1 MHLHFVQSLEPL
13 QGAGLGQAALSLH
26 LAMRGAPGERHA
38 VDGIR
43 SEAENQGTG
52 LGEQRE
58 RTPKETHGRS
68 AESPC
73 VSREGLEGKGLG
85 RGGKS
90 WQSSGGSSQLQKG
103 FRALSSV
110 LLSTRAAD
118 FGRTWPDVIQGVR
131 KGAGKMFYAPELKR
145 LAAEAVEEAE
155 WFHGHGLYVWTNMW
169 LGGEARKRGK
179 PLVYHPQGFFDPWIL
194 RRSPG
199 KKRLAHW
206 LFEDKNI
213 AYVRW
218 WRAVSNKEAGQ
229 IRAVVGD
236 RAVVHVIPNGVDLD
250 EVDAIDT
257 ARVAGGE
264 LKVKGEKHG
273 AGRVEQKVGSEKT
286 RHSSQVTRHSAWTRR
301 RRPKR
306 LLFLSRIHAKKGLDL
321 LVPAWGK
328 LTKEFPDWE
337 LLIVGPD
344 EGGYQATVEKMM
356 VDCGCSE
363 TCWIHPAVSGS
374 EKHALL
380 RTADLFVLPSYSEGF
395 PMAVLEAAAHRIP
408 VVQTDECNFPEL
420 TAAGGAWECRPE
432 RDAVE
437 NTLRKALT
445 ADDAERTERGL
456 RGRDLVEKSYSW
468 DQIAEQVLAACRA

>member
-26 LAMRGAPGERHA
+26 LAMRGAPGERHT

-103 FRALSSV
+103 FSALSSV

-213 AYVRW
+213 SRVRW
-218 WRAVSNKEAGQ
+218 WRALSNKEAGQ

-257 ARVAGGE
+257 HEVKGE
-264 LKVKGEKHG
+264 RLKVKGEKHG
-273 AGRVEQKVGSEKT
+273 AWGMEQGVRETAGGEDAATKT
-286 RHSSQVTRHSAWTRR
+286 FDQQLFTRYGAWTRR
-301 RRPKR
+301 RRTKR

-328 LTKEFPDWE
+328 LTREFPDWE

-344 EGGYQATVEKMM
+344 EGGYQATVGKMM
-356 VDCGCSE
+356 ADCGCSE
-363 TCWIHPAVSGS
+363 TCWIHPAVSGA

-408 VVQTDECNFPEL
+408 VVQTNECNFPEL
-420 TAAGGAWECRPE
+420 TAAGGAWESRPE

-437 NTLRKALT
+437 KALRDALT
-445 ADDAERTERGL
+445 AEDAERTENRSP
-456 RGRDLVEKSYSW
+456 V
-468 DQIAEQVLAACRA
+468 

>member
-26 LAMRGAPGERHA
+26 LAMRGKSFQCSVGSVQPDPPPASVSQPQAPRSRLHA
-38 VDGIR
+38 
-43 SEAENQGTG
+43 S
-52 LGEQRE
+52 
-58 RTPKETHGRS
+58 
-68 AESPC
+68 SPRAP
-73 VSREGLEGKGLG
+73 SPSPHAS
-85 RGGKS
+85 KS
-90 WQSSGGSSQLQKG
+90 M
-103 FRALSSV
+103 
-110 LLSTRAAD
+110 LLATRAAD
-118 FGRTWPDVIQGVR
+118 FVRVWPDVIQGVR
-131 KGAGKMFYAPELKR
+131 EGPAKAYYAPELKR
-145 LAAEAVEEAE
+145 LAAEAVEQVE

-194 RRSPG
+194 RRSRG

-213 AYVRW
+213 AHVRW
-218 WRAVSNKEAGQ
+218 WRAVSNKEAEQ

-264 LKVKGEKHG
+264 LKVKGNDGE
-273 AGRVEQKVGSEKT
+273 AGTSD
-286 RHSSQVTRHSAWTRR
+286 SQLFTSYGAWTRR

-306 LLFLSRIHAKKGLDL
+306 LLFLSRIHPKKGLDL

-344 EGGYQATVEKMM
+344 EGGYQATVEKMIAESG
-356 VDCGCSE
+356 CGE
-363 TCWIHPAVSGS
+363 TCWIHPAVSGAA
-374 EKHALL
+374 KHALL
-380 RTADLFVLPSYSEGF
+380 RTVDLFVLPSYSEGF

-420 TAAGGAWECRPE
+420 TAAGGAWECRSELESVE
-432 RDAVE
+432 RA
-437 NTLRKALT
+437 LRDALT
-445 ADDAERTERGL
+445 AEDAERAERGL
-456 RGRDLVEKSYSW
+456 RGRELVEKSYSW
-468 DQIAEQVLAACRA
+468 DQIADQVLAACRA

>member
-26 LAMRGAPGERHA
+26 LAMRGAHGEGHTA
-38 VDGIR
+38 DGIR
-43 SEAENQGTG
+43 SEALNSE
-52 LGEQRE
+52 LHA
-58 RTPKETHGRS
+58 P
-68 AESPC
+68 
-73 VSREGLEGKGLG
+73 
-85 RGGKS
+85 
-90 WQSSGGSSQLQKG
+90 SSQHPAS
-103 FRALSSV
+103 RSV
-110 LLSTRAAD
+110 LLATRATEFD
-118 FGRTWPDVIQGVR
+118 RTWPDVIQGVR
-131 KGAGKMFYAPELKR
+131 RGHAKMFYAPELKR
-145 LAAEAVEEAE
+145 LAAEAVEQAE

-194 RRSPG
+194 RRSQG
-199 KKRLAHW
+199 KKRIAHW

-213 AYVRW
+213 ANVRW
-218 WRAVSNKEAGQ
+218 WRAVSNKEAEQ
-229 IRAVVGD
+229 IRAVVGS
-236 RAVVHVIPNGVDLD
+236 RAIVHVIPNGVDLH
-250 EVDAIDT
+250 EVDSSQWT
-257 ARVAGGE
+257 
-264 LKVKGEKHG
+264 
-273 AGRVEQKVGSEKT
+273 VGSGERDDKET
-286 RHSSQVTRHSAWTRR
+286 KRLKDQETPAWVSRK
-301 RRPKR
+301 RPKR

-344 EGGYQATVEKMM
+344 EGGYQVTVEKMIAEAG
-356 VDCGCSE
+356 CGD
-363 TCWIHPAVSGS
+363 TCWIHPAVSGA

-432 RDAVE
+432 PKAVEKALRDA
-437 NTLRKALT
+437 LI
-445 ADDAERTERGL
+445 AEDSERAERGL
-456 RGRDLVEKSYSW
+456 RGRELVERSYSW
-468 DQIAEQVLAACRA
+468 DQVADQVISACRA

>member
-26 LAMRGAPGERHA
+26 LAMRGAHGEGHTA
-38 VDGIR
+38 DGIR
-43 SEAENQGTG
+43 SEALNSE
-52 LGEQRE
+52 LHA
-58 RTPKETHGRS
+58 P
-68 AESPC
+68 
-73 VSREGLEGKGLG
+73 
-85 RGGKS
+85 
-90 WQSSGGSSQLQKG
+90 SSQHPAS
-103 FRALSSV
+103 RSV
-110 LLSTRAAD
+110 LLATRATEFD
-118 FGRTWPDVIQGVR
+118 RTWPDVIQGVR
-131 KGAGKMFYAPELKR
+131 RGHAKMFYAPELKR
-145 LAAEAVEEAE
+145 LAAEAVEQAE

-194 RRSPG
+194 RRSQG
-199 KKRLAHW
+199 KKRIAHW

-213 AYVRW
+213 ANVRW
-218 WRAVSNKEAGQ
+218 WRAVSNKEAEQ
-229 IRAVVGD
+229 IRAVVGS
-236 RAVVHVIPNGVDLD
+236 RAVVHVIPNGVDLR
-250 EVDAIDT
+250 EVDALNTHEVD
-257 ARVAGGE
+257 AAWSME
-264 LKVKGEKHG
+264 HG
-273 AGRVEQKVGSEKT
+273 AGRVEQKVGSSET
-286 RHSSQVTRHSAWTRR
+286 RHTSHITRHGAWTRR

-328 LTKEFPDWE
+328 LTNEFPDWE

-344 EGGYQATVEKMM
+344 EGGYQAAVEKMM
-356 VDCGCSE
+356 AESGCSE
-363 TCWIHPAVSGS
+363 TCWIHPAVSGA

-420 TAAGGAWECRPE
+420 AAAGGAWECRPK

-437 NTLRKALT
+437 RVLRESLT
-445 ADDAERTERGL
+445 AEDVERAERGS
-456 RGRDLVEKSYSW
+456 RGRELVERRYSW
-468 DQIAEQVLAACRA
+468 DQIAEQVVAACRA

>member
-26 LAMRGAPGERHA
+26 LAMRKESAQCSVGSVQSDLPHAPSSRLHA
-38 VDGIR
+38 PSSMLLATRDVGF
-43 SEAENQGTG
+43 T
-52 LGEQRE
+52 RE
-58 RTPKETHGRS
+58 
-68 AESPC
+68 
-73 VSREGLEGKGLG
+73 
-85 RGGKS
+85 
-90 WQSSGGSSQLQKG
+90 
-103 FRALSSV
+103 
-110 LLSTRAAD
+110 
-118 FGRTWPDVIQGVR
+118 WPDVIQGIR
-131 KGAGKMFYAPELKR
+131 KGPGKAFYAPELR
-145 LAAEAVEEAE
+145 QLAAEAVSQAE

-206 LFEDKNI
+206 LFEDANI
-213 AYVRW
+213 KHVRW
-218 WRAVSNKEAGQ
+218 WRAVSSKEAEQ
-229 IRAVVGD
+229 IRAVVGS
-236 RAVVHVIPNGVDLD
+236 RAIVHVIPNGVDLR
-250 EVDAIDT
+250 EVDALDAHEGDRGQGT
-257 ARVAGGE
+257 GDPPSLGYGVTS
-264 LKVKGEKHG
+264 
-273 AGRVEQKVGSEKT
+273 GRQESGTSDSLPLT
-286 RHSSQVTRHSAWTRR
+286 RYSAWAERK
-301 RRPKR
+301 RPKR

-344 EGGYQATVEKMM
+344 EGGYQAMVEKMIA
-356 VDCGCSE
+356 DCGCGE
-363 TCWIHPAVSGS
+363 TCWIHPAVSGA

-437 NTLRKALT
+437 AALREALT
-445 ADDAERTERGL
+445 AEDAERAERGL
-456 RGRDLVEKSYSW
+456 RGRELVEKSYSW
-468 DQIAEQVLAACRA
+468 DQIANEVIEACRA

>member
-26 LAMRGAPGERHA
+26 LAMRGAHGEGHA
-38 VDGIR
+38 ADGIR
-43 SEAENQGTG
+43 SEALNSE
-52 LGEQRE
+52 LHA
-58 RTPKETHGRS
+58 P
-68 AESPC
+68 
-73 VSREGLEGKGLG
+73 
-85 RGGKS
+85 
-90 WQSSGGSSQLQKG
+90 SSQHPAS
-103 FRALSSV
+103 RSV
-110 LLSTRAAD
+110 LLATRATEFD
-118 FGRTWPDVIQGVR
+118 RTWPDVIQGVR
-131 KGAGKMFYAPELKR
+131 RGHAKMFYAPELKR
-145 LAAEAVEEAE
+145 LAAEAVEQAE

-194 RRSPG
+194 RRSQG
-199 KKRLAHW
+199 KKRIAHW

-213 AYVRW
+213 ANVRW
-218 WRAVSNKEAGQ
+218 WRAVSSKEAEQ
-229 IRAVVGD
+229 IRAVVGS
-236 RAVVHVIPNGVDLD
+236 RATVHVIPNGVDLH
-250 EVDAIDT
+250 EVDSSQWT
-257 ARVAGGE
+257 
-264 LKVKGEKHG
+264 
-273 AGRVEQKVGSEKT
+273 VGSGERDDKET
-286 RHSSQVTRHSAWTRR
+286 KRLKDQETPAWVSRK
-301 RRPKR
+301 RPKR
-306 LLFLSRIHAKKGLDL
+306 LLFLSRIHAKKGLNL

-344 EGGYQATVEKMM
+344 EGGYQATVEKMI

-363 TCWIHPAVSGS
+363 TCWIHAAVSGA

-432 RDAVE
+432 LESVE
-437 NTLRKALT
+437 NALRDALT
-445 ADDAERTERGL
+445 AEDSERTERGL

>member
-26 LAMRGAPGERHA
+26 LAMRR
-38 VDGIR
+38 
-43 SEAENQGTG
+43 
-52 LGEQRE
+52 
-58 RTPKETHGRS
+58 
-68 AESPC
+68 
-73 VSREGLEGKGLG
+73 
-85 RGGKS
+85 GKS
-90 WQSSGGSSQLQKG
+90 GQSSVDSSQLHKQLPAP
-103 FRALSSV
+103 RSV

-118 FGRTWPDVIQGVR
+118 FDRTWPDVIQGVR
-131 KGAGKMFYAPELKR
+131 RGHPKMFYAPELKR
-145 LAAEAVEEAE
+145 LAAEAVDQAE

-194 RRSPG
+194 RRSRG

-213 AYVRW
+213 AHVRW
-218 WRAVSNKEAGQ
+218 WRAVSNKEAEQ
-229 IRAVVGD
+229 IRAVVGSH
-236 RAVVHVIPNGVDLD
+236 AVVHVIPNGIDID
-250 EVDAIDT
+250 EVDALDAHEAKQGTGDGGHGWPGASVFRKDSVSVGDT
-257 ARVAGGE
+257 TTSDSQLGWSPRRPISADSGSRY
-264 LKVKGEKHG
+264 G
-273 AGRVEQKVGSEKT
+273 AW
-286 RHSSQVTRHSAWTRR
+286 ARR

-321 LVPAWGK
+321 LVPAWRK

-356 VDCGCSE
+356 ADCGCGE
-363 TCWIHPAVSGS
+363 TCWIHPAVSGA

-420 TAAGGAWECRPE
+420 AAAGGAWECRPE
-432 RDAVE
+432 RESVE
-437 NTLRKALT
+437 NALRDALT
-445 ADDAERTERGL
+445 AEDAERAERGL
-456 RGRDLVEKSYSW
+456 RGRELVEKSYSW
-468 DQIAEQVLAACRA
+468 DQIADQVISACRG

>member
-26 LAMRGAPGERHA
+26 LAMRRMG
-38 VDGIR
+38 
-43 SEAENQGTG
+43 
-52 LGEQRE
+52 
-58 RTPKETHGRS
+58 
-68 AESPC
+68 
-73 VSREGLEGKGLG
+73 EGKNTPTFLRMLECAAGVAGDETQEARPDPLG
-85 RGGKS
+85 R
-90 WQSSGGSSQLQKG
+90 
-103 FRALSSV
+103 SV
-110 LLSTRAAD
+110 LLSTRAGD
-118 FGRTWPDVIQGVR
+118 FERTWPGVIQGVR
-131 KGAGKMFYAPELKR
+131 RGPGKAFYAPELKR
-145 LAAEAVEEAE
+145 LAAEAVEKAE

-194 RRSPG
+194 RRSRG

-206 LFEDKNI
+206 LFEDANI
-213 AYVRW
+213 KHVRW
-218 WRAVSNKEAGQ
+218 WRVVSNKEAEQ

-236 RAVVHVIPNGVDLD
+236 RAVIHVIPNGVDLD

-257 ARVAGGE
+257 ARVTSDVWRVTSGE
-264 LKVKGEKHG
+264 E
-273 AGRVEQKVGSEKT
+273 
-286 RHSSQVTRHSAWTRR
+286 SQTKRPRDEETRHSAWVKR

-321 LVPAWGK
+321 LVPAWGR
-328 LTKEFPDWE
+328 LTREFPDWE

-344 EGGYQATVEKMM
+344 EGGYQATVEMM
-356 VDCGCSE
+356 IADTGCGE
-363 TCWIHPAVSGS
+363 TCWIHPAVSGA

-380 RTADLFVLPSYSEGF
+380 RTADLFVLASYSEGF

-437 NTLRKALT
+437 AALKEALT
-445 ADDAERTERGL
+445 AEDAERAERGS
-456 RGRDLVEKSYSW
+456 RGRDLVERSYSW
-468 DQIAEQVLAACRA
+468 DQIANEVIEACRT

>member
-26 LAMRGAPGERHA
+26 LAMRAAHGERHTA
-38 VDGIR
+38 DGIR
-43 SEAENQGTG
+43 SEAPNSKLHAPLRPVGSPS
-52 LGEQRE
+52 R
-58 RTPKETHGRS
+58 RARS
-68 AESPC
+68 I
-73 VSREGLEGKGLG
+73 
-85 RGGKS
+85 
-90 WQSSGGSSQLQKG
+90 
-103 FRALSSV
+103 
-110 LLSTRAAD
+110 LLATRAAD
-118 FGRTWPDVIQGVR
+118 FDRTWLDVIQGVR
-131 KGAGKMFYAPELKR
+131 KGHPKMFYAPELKR
-145 LAAEAVEEAE
+145 LAAEAVEDAE
-155 WFHGHGLYVWTNMW
+155 WFHGHGLYVWLNMW
-169 LGGEARKRGK
+169 LGAEARKRGK

-194 RRSPG
+194 RRSRG

-213 AYVRW
+213 AHVRW
-218 WRAVSNKEAGQ
+218 WRAVSKKEAEQ

-236 RAVVHVIPNGVDLD
+236 RAVVHVIPNGVDLL

-257 ARVAGGE
+257 AREPERSVDSRRQPSDE
-264 LKVKGEKHG
+264 LKVKGNGEDSG
-273 AGRVEQKVGSEKT
+273 TSD
-286 RHSSQVTRHSAWTRR
+286 SQLSTRHSAWSRR

-321 LVPAWGK
+321 LVPAWGR

-356 VDCGCSE
+356 ADCGCSE
-363 TCWIHPAVSGS
+363 TCWIHPAVSGA

-432 RDAVE
+432 RDPVE
-437 NTLRKALT
+437 KALRDALT
-445 ADDAERTERGL
+445 AEDAERTERGL
-456 RGRDLVEKSYSW
+456 KGRAFVEKYYSW
-468 DQIAEQVLAACRA
+468 DRLAVTVNELCS

>member
-26 LAMRGAPGERHA
+26 LAMR
-38 VDGIR
+38 
-43 SEAENQGTG
+43 
-52 LGEQRE
+52 
-58 RTPKETHGRS
+58 KES
-68 AESPC
+68 A
-73 VSREGLEGKGLG
+73 
-85 RGGKS
+85 
-90 WQSSGGSSQLQKG
+90 QSSVFGFQPDGLHAPSSMLLATRDVG
-103 FRALSSV
+103 F
-110 LLSTRAAD
+110 TRE
-118 FGRTWPDVIQGVR
+118 WPDVIQGIR
-131 KGAGKMFYAPELKR
+131 KGPTKAFYAPELKR
-145 LAAEAVEEAE
+145 LAAKAVEQAE

-169 LGGEARKRGK
+169 LGGEARRRGK

-206 LFEDKNI
+206 LFEDANI
-213 AYVRW
+213 KHVGW
-218 WRAVSNKEAGQ
+218 WRAVSSKEAEQ
-229 IRAVVGD
+229 IRAAVGP
-236 RAVVHVIPNGVDLD
+236 RAIIHVIPNGVDLD
-250 EVDAIDT
+250 EVDGQDA
-257 ARVAGGE
+257 ARVTSDEWRVTSGSREQGGIGPE
-264 LKVKGEKHG
+264 VGTSDSQPFTRHG
-273 AGRVEQKVGSEKT
+273 AW
-286 RHSSQVTRHSAWTRR
+286 ARR

-344 EGGYQATVEKMM
+344 EGGYQATVEKMIA
-356 VDCGCSE
+356 DCGCGES
-363 TCWIHPAVSGS
+363 CWIYPAVSGA

-437 NTLRKALT
+437 KELRKALT
-445 ADDAERTERGL
+445 AEDSERAEKGL
-456 RGRDLVEKSYSW
+456 RGRELVERSYSW
-468 DQIAEQVLAACRA
+468 DQIAGSVLAASA